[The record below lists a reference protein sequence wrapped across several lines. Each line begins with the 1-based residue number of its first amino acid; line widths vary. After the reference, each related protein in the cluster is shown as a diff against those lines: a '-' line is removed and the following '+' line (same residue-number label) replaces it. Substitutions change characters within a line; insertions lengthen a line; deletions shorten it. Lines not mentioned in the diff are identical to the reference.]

1 MKTLAPLLFA
11 GLISACAPAPSPSA
25 TNEPPSPMSMGIGR
39 YRILISGG
47 DDCHAPGYLQA
58 DGGTTK
64 SRWLANAPLGLS
76 APWGASCS
84 GNLRLTAASTSQV
97 ERAVRLAP
105 CGDAAGLPWLFTLA
119 LEYPRGGAF
128 CRHIR
133 APRSTRPAALQSLT
147 PDEGRS
153 TAGTG
158 MAAVAPVGR

>member
-1 MKTLAPLLFA
+1 
-11 GLISACAPAPSPSA
+11 
-25 TNEPPSPMSMGIGR
+25 MSMGIGR

-58 DGGTTK
+58 DGGSPK

-84 GNLRLTAASTSQV
+84 GKLRLTAASTSQDGL
-97 ERAVRLAP
+97 AVRLAP
-105 CGDAAGLPWLFTLA
+105 CGDAAGLPWLFTQA
-119 LEYPRGGAF
+119 LESPGRGAF

-133 APRSTRPAALQSLT
+133 APRSTHSAALRSLA

-153 TAGTG
+153 TPGTG